1 MYCIVLLSKL
11 KKLNLERMNGAE
23 SKEFLAV
30 LLEDHIQGLEVNG
43 VDHLSED
50 TLKNYEQRVLKKD

>member
-1 MYCIVLLSKL
+1 M
-11 KKLNLERMNGAE
+11 KKLNLERMDGAE
-23 SKEFLAV
+23 NKEFLAV

-50 TLKNYEQRVLKKD
+50 TLKNYEQRLLKKD